1 MHKAPGRFFGPRAD
15 DLENPISSCLSTWE
29 EKCQSLD
36 RPSSFPCWSRSYSS
50 GSLSLEYCG
59 ALRAGLRAGVANQP
73 SISRASLKS
82 PLIFLYGRYCLP
94 LTSSLA
100 CLLNGFPPQFSH
112 LPAAC
117 SSSAGSSVETYEAIN
132 NRGKNSNPWPLLGQE
147 ASEEA

>member
-1 MHKAPGRFFGPRAD
+1 MLQISPGSPGLLSKVPLSFFMAD
-15 DLENPISSCLSTWE
+15 IA
-29 EKCQSLD
+29 
-36 RPSSFPCWSRSYSS
+36 F
-50 GSLSLEYCG
+50 
-59 ALRAGLRAGVANQP
+59 
-73 SISRASLKS
+73 
-82 PLIFLYGRYCLP
+82 P